1 MTYRD
6 TIQVGDLVQVGQPAR
21 STQTVYEVRSL
32 DPDGDGRVYAGCL
45 SKATGIVRVF
55 PVEKL
60 TKFRVSEGGAR

>member
-6 TIQVGDLVQVGQPAR
+6 EIKVGDLVQVGTPAR
-21 STQTVYEVRSL
+21 PTQAVYEVRSL
-32 DPDGDGRVYAGCL
+32 DPDGDGRIYAGCL

-60 TKFRVSEGGAR
+60 TKFRVMENER